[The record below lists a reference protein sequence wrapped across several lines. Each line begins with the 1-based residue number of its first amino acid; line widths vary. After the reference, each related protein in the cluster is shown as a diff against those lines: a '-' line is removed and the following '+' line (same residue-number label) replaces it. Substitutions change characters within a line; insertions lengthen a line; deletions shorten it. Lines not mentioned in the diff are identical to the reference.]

1 MANDVF
7 RIEFDENED
16 RKSLQTSTNVQNDR
30 LISINC
36 NHLHNHYHTN
46 GGQSIIN
53 VNNKS
58 LPIQI
63 LTANNHKRN
72 VNEHRPMVCHRTM
85 AHSSP
90 MLMTNNGKKHRNHLN
105 YRRSH
110 LDNEFDNQDEETF
123 QEDEND
129 NHNDDNYLR
138 ENDAMYHR
146 GGNGGQENTPIH
158 NGNNNFLNTIDPNL
172 LTFKATMP
180 QLLIAF
186 GFLMIGV
193 IFNLTII
200 AIIHERVPFEQPPL
214 PDVSFDLLPKRDS
227 ALYIS
232 EYIIMFMSSSLMVM
246 ILFHRFRWI
255 VMLRLFI
262 ILGIL
267 YTLRAICMAVTQ
279 MPVSNP
285 QYHCSPR
292 MSIDQR
298 PVDFWPLI
306 KIFISRV
313 AYMSVGMGLSVNG
326 HHTYCGDFI
335 FSGHTVILVICKLFI
350 HVLLCA
356 ISLKFSFLLG
366 NLFLTYYW
374 LSNDR
379 RLLFLLLKY
388 VYHLLVF
395 LGIVAILVARG
406 HYFVDIILAYII
418 SKLIF
423 HFYHIMVH
431 YCIIEKEQ
439 MSYNGGTE
447 NHPFVNNYHHYY
459 HNRNYTHHC
468 QSYLNGNG
476 IIDANRNHHIHM
488 PNQMIDD
495 IIIGQCQY
503 NRRNPLNTWWQ
514 PLFEYL
520 ERITIENRIIII
532 NTFEWP
538 WNMFK
543 KQQNMLI
550 MVI

>member
-30 LISINC
+30 FINR

-46 GGQSIIN
+46 GAQSIIN

-63 LTANNHKRN
+63 LTTNNHKHN
-72 VNEHRPMVCHRTM
+72 VNNINEHRPMVCHRSIT
-85 AHSSP
+85 HSSP
-90 MLMTNNGKKHRNHLN
+90 MLMANNGKKHRIHHLN
-105 YRRSH
+105 YRHSH
-110 LDNEFDNQDEETF
+110 LDNEYDNQDEETF

-146 GGNGGQENTPIH
+146 GGSGGHENTPIH
-158 NGNNNFLNTIDPNL
+158 NGNNFLNTINPKL
-172 LTFKATMP
+172 LTLKATMP

-232 EYIIMFMSSSLMVM
+232 EYIIMFMSSSVMLM

-255 VMLRLFI
+255 VMLRLFV

-292 MSIDQR
+292 MNVDKR
-298 PVDFWPLI
+298 PVDFWPLM

-313 AYMSVGMGLSVNG
+313 AYMSIGMGLSVNG

-335 FSGHTVILVICKLFI
+335 FSGHTVILVISKFLLFI
-350 HVLLCA
+350 QH
-356 ISLKFSFLLG
+356 SFLTII
-366 NLFLTYYW
+366 FFRQ
-374 LSNDR
+374 SI
-379 RLLFLLLKY
+379 FKLLLANKRSTFVVIAAKIY
-388 VYHLLVF
+388 LPFVSLFGH
-395 LGIVAILVARG
+395 RG
-406 HYFVDIILAYII
+406 HTY
-418 SKLIF
+418 
-423 HFYHIMVH
+423 
-431 YCIIEKEQ
+431 
-439 MSYNGGTE
+439 
-447 NHPFVNNYHHYY
+447 
-459 HNRNYTHHC
+459 R
-468 QSYLNGNG
+468 
-476 IIDANRNHHIHM
+476 
-488 PNQMIDD
+488 
-495 IIIGQCQY
+495 
-503 NRRNPLNTWWQ
+503 TWS
-514 PLFEYL
+514 LFC
-520 ERITIENRIIII
+520 
-532 NTFEWP
+532 
-538 WNMFK
+538 
-543 KQQNMLI
+543 
-550 MVI
+550 